1 MSNSFVELHARQR
14 AEALLDAGSTREL
27 IGPFDNMI
35 SPHLEPQGIVPEADD
50 GIVVMKGTM
59 AGKNAVVIAIEGSF
73 QGGGIGEVSGAKIVA
88 ALEHVLADNKAGK
101 TVYPIIILDTG
112 GVRLQE
118 ANYGLLS
125 ISEIQNMIIALK
137 KYVPVIGLVPG
148 RVGSFGGMSIT
159 NALLSYVIGTDK
171 ARIGLNG
178 PEVIEQEAGVKEWDS
193 SDKNLIWNTLGT
205 KQRQA
210 TGIIDEV
217 VDDDVAAFK
226 QAITSA
232 INEKKDS
239 QRDQRGDFYLSL
251 LDQLDPSQ
259 PLDIAGYDKLFKQ
272 VTVKEH
278 HLAPAVAGTE
288 AGTKSRGRNW
298 FEILTGIKN
307 AQSEVPTVLHAQ
319 KDGREYI
326 AIVPDEH
333 NRFPRVQHGE
343 VGLQEGYT
351 VASVVNDLIA
361 ADKDKP
367 ATQKTPIVIVVDVPS
382 QAYGYKEELIG
393 IHMSLAAAASAYAR
407 ARQAGHKVVAF
418 IPGDAV
424 SGGFLAQGLQ
434 SNRLVALDDLD
445 ITIQAMSKASSARIT
460 QRTIAEL
467 EEATKHVPAMAYD
480 IENYQKLGSLYR
492 LIEGVKGYDHDARA
506 VGTVEAALDDAFAS
520 LDDAPTDLSFRYTN
534 DIAVNGA
541 DGGRKATNQVRA
553 LMDQQWNA

>member
-14 AEALLDAGSTREL
+14 AEVLLDTGTAREL

-35 SPHLEPQGIVPEADD
+35 SPHLEPQNIVPEADD
-50 GIVVMKGTM
+50 GIVVMKGQLNK
-59 AGKNAVVIAIEGSF
+59 KNAVIIAIEGAF
-73 QGGGIGEVSGAKIVA
+73 QGGGIGEVSGAKIVS
-88 ALEHVLADNKAGK
+88 ALEHALADNKAGK
-101 TVYPIIILDTG
+101 TIYPVIILDTG

-125 ISEIQNMIIALK
+125 ISEIHNVIIALK
-137 KYVPVIGLVPG
+137 QYVPVIGLVPG

-217 VDDDVAAFK
+217 VDDDVNAFRTAIIAAV
-226 QAITSA
+226 
-232 INEKKDS
+232 NEKKDS
-239 QRDQRGDFYLSL
+239 YRDRRGDFYLTL
-251 LDQLDPSQ
+251 LDQLDPEK
-259 PLDIAGYDKLFKQ
+259 PLDITSYNHLFNQ
-272 VTVKEH
+272 VVAKPH
-278 HLAPAVAGTE
+278 HLEPATSGIHP
-288 AGTKSRGRNW
+288 GTKSRGRNW
-298 FEILTGIKN
+298 FELLTGIKN
-307 AQSEVPTVLHAQ
+307 AQSDVPTVLHARA
-319 KDGREYI
+319 DGREHV
-326 AIVPDEH
+326 AIVPDEN
-333 NRFPRVQHGE
+333 NRFPRVRHGE
-343 VGLQEGYT
+343 AGLEEGYT
-351 VASVVNDLIA
+351 VGNVVNDLIA
-361 ADKDKP
+361 ADTDKP
-367 ATQKTPIVIVVDVPS
+367 IADKTPIVIVVDVPS

-393 IHMSLAAAASAYAR
+393 IHMALASAASAYAR
-407 ARQAGHKVVAF
+407 ARQAGHKVVSF

-424 SGGFLAQGLQ
+424 SGGFLTQGLQ

-480 IENYQKLGSLYR
+480 IENYQKLGSLYK
-492 LIEGVKGYDHDARA
+492 LIKGIKGYDSDDNA
-506 VGTVEAALDDAFAS
+506 VATVKAALNDTFKS
-520 LDDAPTDLSFRYTN
+520 LEDAPSDLSFRYTN
-534 DIAVNGA
+534 DIAVNGES
-541 DGGRKATNQVRA
+541 GGRKATNKVRA
-553 LMDQQWNA
+553 MMDQQW